1 LTERQESANE
11 IVIQDLTVHV
21 GERMLLSGASA
32 KFPAASVTLLI
43 GASGAGKTV
52 LMKILAGLIESENG
66 ASRDGHFEVSGQVR
80 IGGLDILKSGSRRT
94 RPTGSADSSGSSV
107 RPCTGIVF
115 QNFALFDELSATD
128 NVRFAFDHGPRRGEA
143 PADDGRPAG
152 SSPARLLEEFRI
164 PARTPVSALSGGQK
178 QRLAIARTLAYDPP
192 VIIYDEP
199 TSGLDPENS
208 KRVAQRI
215 RRAGDE
221 HQKTTVVVTHD
232 YAHLA
237 EIADSI
243 YLLDPDKKCLTP
255 LTGSEL
261 AALAEG
267 MPGAGNFEEG
277 STRRARRPLRER
289 ALGAFVGF
297 LEKSGAAVET
307 GLLSLLF
314 LVPVWRSL
322 RWGLRY
328 LRHYLGLVASPS
340 AWLYFGAAGMIAG
353 FVSTHFVFKFLP
365 HKNYTEPLIA
375 DDLLQGLGFA
385 LYRILV
391 PILLTILLAARCGAA
406 VASDVGNRVYN
417 HQVDALRSMNVVPSR
432 YLLTNIL
439 YAFCIATPLL
449 IGLSFLAARY
459 TSLAV
464 YIYNYPGKG
473 ANYWDSNFHSDLR
486 IPGEILYR
494 GTVWLLAKILIA
506 GLGVGAIAYHV
517 GMRPKFS
524 GVDVSRGITTTI
536 IGATLFVL
544 LVHFVFAFLE
554 F

>member
-1 LTERQESANE
+1 LTEKQENASK
-11 IVIQDLTVHV
+11 IVIKDLTVRI
-21 GERMLLSGASA
+21 GGRTLLSQASA
-32 KFPAASVTLLI
+32 EFPAGGVTLLI

-52 LMKILAGLIESENG
+52 LMKILAGLIKSERD
-66 ASRDGHFEVSGQVR
+66 ASRDSPFEVRGQVW
-80 IGGLDILKSGSRRT
+80 IGSLDVLDPKAQRTRFAGVSGST
-94 RPTGSADSSGSSV
+94 P

-115 QNFALFDELSATD
+115 QNFALFDELSCTD
-128 NVRFAFDHGPRRGEA
+128 NVRFASDHRPQRGTVA
-143 PADDGRPAG
+143 AG

-192 VIIYDEP
+192 VVIYDEP
-199 TSGLDPENS
+199 TSGLDPDNAR
-208 KRVAQRI
+208 RVAQRI
-215 RRAGDE
+215 RRAGED
-221 HQKTTVVVTHD
+221 HHKTTVVVTHD
-232 YAHLA
+232 YEHLA

-243 YLLDPDKKCLTP
+243 YLLDPDGKCLTP
-255 LTGSEL
+255 LTAADL
-261 AALAEG
+261 ATLSEG

-277 STRRARRPLRER
+277 DARSQSPLPQR
-289 ALGAFVGF
+289 ALNAIVGF
-297 LEKSGAAVET
+297 LEKSGAVVEK
-307 GLLSLLF
+307 GVHSVLS
-314 LVPVWRSL
+314 LVPVWRSV

-328 LRHYLGLVASPS
+328 LSHYLGLVASPS

-417 HQVDALRSMNVVPSR
+417 HQVDALRSMNVHPSR

-439 YAFCIATPLL
+439 YAFLIATPLL
-449 IGLSFLAARY
+449 VGLGFLAARY

-464 YIYNYPGKG
+464 YIYNYPEKG
-473 ANYWDSNFHSDLR
+473 ANYWASNFHSDLR
-486 IPGEILYR
+486 IPGEMLYR
-494 GTVWLLAKILIA
+494 GTVWLLAKTLVA

-517 GMRPKFS
+517 GMRPKSS

-544 LVHFVFAFLE
+544 GVHFVFAFLE